1 MSNNII
7 WIVGAGNMG
16 YEYAKILATMGR
28 NFWVIGRS
36 GDSVKKIKE
45 RIDCN
50 AVQGGIQNHLG
61 HTSNIPEFAIIA
73 VNDEELARTALLLL
87 RYGVKK
93 ILIEKPAGLNRDE
106 LLIVSDLAR
115 ENNAKVY
122 VAYNRRFYASVEKA
136 KNIIDEDEGILSF
149 IFEFTEW
156 SHEIARLNK
165 SKIVLENWL
174 IANSS
179 HVIDLAFYMGGK
191 PVEIKTF
198 HKGGLSWH
206 PSASIFS
213 GAGITE
219 KAALF
224 SYSANWESAGRWS
237 LEILTKKHRLIFR
250 PLENLQIQNIGSIST
265 ELVKIEDTFD
275 TKFKAG
281 LYKQI
286 GAFLTNQ
293 DVNLCSIEQQLE
305 NFTIYEKIKC
315 G

>member
-1 MSNNII
+1 
-7 WIVGAGNMG
+7 MG
-16 YEYAKILATMGR
+16 YEYARILTAMER
-28 NFWVIGRS
+28 DFWVIGRS

-45 RIDCN
+45 RINCK
-50 AVQGGIQNHLG
+50 AVQGGIQNHLN
-61 HTSNIPEFAIIA
+61 HTADRPEFAIIA
-73 VNDEELARTALLLL
+73 VNDEELAKTALLLL
-87 RYGVKK
+87 RHGVKK

-106 LLIVSDLAR
+106 LLIVSDFAR
-115 ENNAKVY
+115 GNNAKVY

-136 KNIIDEDEGILSF
+136 KNIIEEDEGILSF

-156 SHEIARLNK
+156 SHEIVKQNK

-179 HVIDLAFYMGGK
+179 HVMDLAFYMGGK
-191 PVEIKTF
+191 PLEIKTF
-198 HKGGLSWH
+198 HKGGLPWH

-224 SYSANWESAGRWS
+224 SYSANWESPGRWS

-250 PLENLQIQNIGSIST
+250 PLENLQIQNIGSVST
-265 ELVKIEDTFD
+265 ELVKIEDTLD

-281 LYKQI
+281 LYKQT
-286 GAFLTNQ
+286 GAFLTHQ
-293 DVNLCSIEQQLE
+293 DANLCTIKQQLE
-305 NFTIYEKIKC
+305 NIEIYEKIKC